1 MELKAYLYEF
11 GSLVDFLSP
20 EKREV
25 FRRINHEY
33 LLMLNERK
41 VEEMQAIIWDGIQ
54 ANVNSVRKQFLKNQA
69 NGNRRNASSDFE
81 IPIDVAMHLNAPVQ
95 KSGNGDYP
103 VDTFKSPRVSSEAV
117 VSKELVG
124 QALRDVREALVG
136 DKELG
141 KWLLIAAF
149 KQLDK
154 AFHLD
159 AQNYKAHF
167 NYAWLCNFFFS
178 NPVKAEQH
186 FEQAVQHALEQDPY
200 FTVFALRHLA
210 ETRRDLNKYDAA
222 VQAAYEAYMLD
233 RDQTPQIRF
242 DLARYLTLAGEHQKA
257 ANYLEMLIKEY
268 PEYYWQI
275 RVEPD
280 LVANSHIETLL
291 DQHPANLNGKPV
303 ESVSNDCAAEEPD
316 EISLAKMLEENRHV
330 NGSDPIPVRSSD
342 DSEIAETE
350 DALPVDADANQ
361 HAFSEIE
368 SAGDATGK
376 TTTAPENAAAEFES
390 TDAENDELSDASPV
404 AELDNETTEISADKP
419 AETPEIRR
427 EDENAGP
434 ADAELSQLSISEKT
448 APPEPDEAEIDLP
461 IDFSNIIRQH
471 PIDMETDIL
480 NEPNAPGNASFIFAP
495 ATAFTTASPENIPE
509 EAQVAGEGSSDLAAP
524 ADEIVEPD
532 ERLENKNTDIFQPAA
547 EALDE
552 TDSLAAEDVS
562 IESIDSDAEE
572 ADAIEIVADAGQPE
586 VDPEVADLLSN
597 IGKNLPEFP
606 DEQDGIFPEEN
617 ESPEVSDPSAADP
630 EIVDLLSN
638 VNKNLPE
645 LPDEQDDVFSEEN
658 ELPDTAGELPDEYS
672 ENIAEESGGQAET
685 PGEKSDNLP
694 PETVDLL
701 DKIERNS
708 SALIDDGIKVDE
720 TTLTKLPSFHFTQES
735 LDDES
740 QNLLALLDFKEIS
753 APQKNDTEF
762 TFDENMPDGYEQA
775 AEQIRQ
781 EMELALERCEKL
793 GSFLIR
799 RDLEKTVERIEL
811 IGETSIEKLR
821 NIPEA
826 DWKKYVRSTCK
837 QLRRQVDKFR
847 NRHKFLSRLKR
858 A

>member
-11 GSLVDFLSP
+11 GALVDFLSP

-33 LLMLNERK
+33 LLMLNKRN

-54 ANVNSVRKQFLKNQA
+54 ANVNSVRKQFLKNPA

-95 KSGNGDYP
+95 KSGNGDDP

-159 AQNYKAHF
+159 TQNYKAHF
-167 NYAWLCNFFFS
+167 NYAWLCNFFFR

-257 ANYLEMLIKEY
+257 ANYLETLIKEF

-291 DQHPANLNGKPV
+291 DQHPVNRNGKAA
-303 ESVSNDCAAEEPD
+303 ESVPDHSAAEEPN
-316 EISLAKMLEENRHV
+316 EISLAKMLEENQDV
-330 NGSDPIPVRSSD
+330 NENDPAPVSGD
-342 DSEIAETE
+342 GEAAETN
-350 DALPVDADANQ
+350 DALPADTDVNQ
-361 HAFSEIE
+361 DAFSEIE
-368 SAGDATGK
+368 SAGDATGE
-376 TTTAPENAAAEFES
+376 TTIAPVNTAAAFES
-390 TDAENDELSDASPV
+390 TDIKNDELSDASPV
-404 AELDNETTEISADKP
+404 VELENETTEISADKP
-419 AETPEIRR
+419 AETPEIWC
-427 EDENAGP
+427 EAENVGP
-434 ADAELSQLSISEKT
+434 ADAEISQPLILEKT
-448 APPEPDEAEIDLP
+448 TPPEPDEAEIDLP
-461 IDFSNIIRQH
+461 IDLSNIIRHH
-471 PIDMETDIL
+471 PIDLETDIL

-509 EAQVAGEGSSDLAAP
+509 EAPVAGEESGDLAAP
-524 ADEIVEPD
+524 ADDISETD
-532 ERLENKNTDIFQPAA
+532 ERPEDNDADIFQPTA

-552 TDSLAAEDVS
+552 TDSLAADDDGGVDS
-562 IESIDSDAEE
+562 PESEAEE
-572 ADAIEIVADAGQPE
+572 ADAIETAPMTDQ
-586 VDPEVADLLSN
+586 
-597 IGKNLPEFP
+597 
-606 DEQDGIFPEEN
+606 
-617 ESPEVSDPSAADP
+617 SAADP

-638 VNKNLPE
+638 ISKNLPDV
-645 LPDEQDDVFSEEN
+645 PDEPDDILSEEN
-658 ELPDTAGELPDEYS
+658 ESSDAAAEIPDEFS
-672 ENIAEESGGQAET
+672 ENIEDEGAGQMDAAEE
-685 PGEKSDNLP
+685 KSENLP
-694 PETVDLL
+694 PETLNLL
-701 DKIERNS
+701 EKIEQNS
-708 SALIDDGIKVDE
+708 SAWIDDGATADQ
-720 TTLTKLPSFHFTQES
+720 TTATEAHSTNFTEEAPENDGQ
-735 LDDES
+735 D
-740 QNLLALLDFKEIS
+740 LLALLNFKEIS
-753 APQKNDTEF
+753 APQKNDTTF
-762 TFDENMPDGYEQA
+762 TFDENMPDGYEHA
-775 AEQIRQ
+775 AEKIRQ
-781 EMELALERCEKL
+781 EMALALERCEKL
-793 GSFLIR
+793 GSFFIR

-821 NIPEA
+821 NIPQA
-826 DWKKYVRSTCK
+826 DWEKFVRSTCK

-847 NRHKFLSRLKR
+847 NRHKILSRLKR